1 MVVITMPSSHP
12 KQGDHDIPSLRQK
25 SIQSV
30 KTLLSPRNPRQFS
43 KLLQFSPLKIS
54 SSEQPLK
61 STPAFHL
68 FRELPSEIRTM
79 IWSIY
84 ITFPRI
90 HIPIPSTDST
100 PSNPS
105 PLILTRAPQLHPSLY
120 ISHESRS
127 TYQQTCWLET
137 LRRMHMRTRTGVPI
151 SHPPSASFT
160 SHSFMH
166 CLEGNEM
173 INWDTDI
180 FWFKGISTVKR
191 LSEGSLGSQMK
202 RYEDVRKVAL
212 DYTVLDYEEESEHWR
227 RRFKIGWYGL
237 VCVLHLFEYLEEVYF
252 VLDAEGD
259 VRRDVKGDVKG
270 NAEVSFEMV
279 DVEERVRRRLE
290 GVNAKVGADG
300 DGLCF
305 PQLDERGVYP
315 ALERLFSRWERCH
328 GWQKPRVQFVYAR
341 NIG

>member
-1 MVVITMPSSHP
+1 MPSSHP
-12 KQGDHDIPSLRQK
+12 KQTDHDIPSLRQK

-30 KTLLSPRNPRQFS
+30 KTLLTPRNPRQFS
-43 KLLQFSPLKIS
+43 KLLQFSPLKPS
-54 SSEQPLK
+54 PSEQPGK
-61 STPAFHL
+61 STPSFHL

-84 ITFPRI
+84 ISFPRI
-90 HIPIPSTDST
+90 HIPTPSSEIT

-105 PLILTRAPQLHPSLY
+105 PLILTRAPHLHPSLY

-137 LRRMHMRTRTGVPI
+137 LRRMHMHTRTCTQTPTL
-151 SHPPSASFT
+151 HPRSASFS

-166 CLEGNEM
+166 CVEGNELL
-173 INWDTDI
+173 NWDTDI

-191 LSEGSLGSQMK
+191 LSEGSLRSQMNG
-202 RYEDVRKVAL
+202 YEDVRKVAL

-259 VRRDVKGDVKG
+259 VKADVKG
-270 NAEVSFEMV
+270 NTEVSFELV

-290 GVNAKVGADG
+290 G
-300 DGLCF
+300 
-305 PQLDERGVYP
+305 LDDRGVYP

-328 GWQKPRVQFVYAR
+328 GWKKPKVQFVYAR

>member
-1 MVVITMPSSHP
+1 MPSSHP

-43 KLLQFSPLKIS
+43 KLLSFSPLKTS
-54 SSEQPLK
+54 PSEHPIK
-61 STPAFHL
+61 PTPAFHL

-84 ITFPRI
+84 ISFPRI
-90 HIPIPSTDST
+90 HIPVPSSDATT
-100 PSNPS
+100 SNPS
-105 PLILTRAPQLHPSLY
+105 PLILPRAPHLHPSLF

-127 TYQQTCWLET
+127 TYQQYCWLET
-137 LRRMHMRTRTGVPI
+137 LRRMHTRTQTHI
-151 SHPPSASFT
+151 SDSRSASFG
-160 SHSFMH
+160 SQSFMD
-166 CLEGNEM
+166 CLGNDL

-180 FWFKGISTVKR
+180 FWFKGISTVKK
-191 LSEGSLGSQMK
+191 LSEGSLRSQMK

-212 DYTVLDYEEESEHWR
+212 DYEVLDYEEESEHWKK
-227 RRFKIGWYGL
+227 RFKIGWYGL

-259 VRRDVKGDVKG
+259 VKG
-270 NAEVSFEMV
+270 NGEVSFEVV

-290 GVNAKVGADG
+290 GVNGKVGGDG
-300 DGLCF
+300 DGLSF
-305 PQLDERGVYP
+305 PQLDDRGVYP

-328 GWQKPRVQFVYAR
+328 GWQRPKVQFVYAR